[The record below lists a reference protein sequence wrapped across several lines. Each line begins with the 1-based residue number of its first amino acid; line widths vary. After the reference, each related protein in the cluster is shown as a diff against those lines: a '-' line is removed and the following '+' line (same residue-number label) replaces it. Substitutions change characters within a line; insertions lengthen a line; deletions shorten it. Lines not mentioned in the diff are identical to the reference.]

1 VDKFEEAHAMLVSL
15 RSEDHQ
21 LVGNLLGNLA
31 SVLGQLRGKGEQVR
45 EQVLAVRQ
53 KAHEVTL
60 RAYGSDSDDTVSSLL
75 SLGNAYRDQAMPEE
89 ALARLEEGLEIVRR
103 IHPERNV
110 MEGKLLS
117 SIGLVYSE
125 SRLEDALAMYKK
137 ADCIFR
143 KILGPDCV
151 QVGQVLV
158 NTAAALREMGK
169 VEDAMMKYGEG
180 LEIMRRT
187 HGDEHRH
194 VVETLYGLGLCKK
207 QAGDSDGYFV
217 CMNEALRIVE
227 NLKRRESTGT
237 IDGLL
242 EKLGVGK

>member
-158 NTAAALREMGK
+158 NTATALRKMGK
-169 VEDAMMKYGEG
+169 VEDATEKIEEG
-180 LEIMRRT
+180 LAIMRRT
-187 HGDEHRH
+187 HGDEHRD
-194 VVETLYGLGLCKK
+194 VAKALVALGLCKE
-207 QAGDSDGYFV
+207 QAGDSDGGLV
-217 CMNEALRIVE
+217 CKIEAVKLME
-227 NLKRRESTGT
+227 NLQRKGSNGT